1 MGWANQQDQLSGE
14 DMGVSGPDAGT
25 DPSETDAGESR
36 TPVDVE
42 RIRDHFDFVGRDRIV
57 TNNAATTQSP
67 RQLVELLAELVPGYE
82 SVHRGR
88 SSAARVMTD
97 LFESSYDT
105 IAQWINA
112 PSRRNIAIYRNTT
125 EAHNAVMYSML
136 TEFRDGDNVVTTRME
151 HNSNYVP
158 WYGMTKEIL
167 EPLGRHVEYRLVD
180 FDRSTGE
187 LDLDHMARLVDS
199 RTKLVCC
206 TGASNFLGT
215 KPPLADV
222 RSIADGSGYEQ
233 PDGHLR
239 SLLLVDG
246 AQLVPSNPV
255 DVTELDVDWMS
266 FSFHKILAPFGVGV
280 LFGREDLIAGAR
292 PFLYGGDMIADGGVW
307 DDRIEY
313 AELPWRSAAGTPA
326 VLEVIVSAQALR
338 LLMDMVSELDAEPY
352 FRTERPLDRAT
363 VEAVMSKV
371 RAHTRLLTGHAMA
384 RLSEVGGITIYG
396 PPAGRDRSPLV
407 AFNVEGWS
415 PYDLADGLDR
425 QGIESRAGCHCASLA
440 HRWLGLAPQATC
452 RLSFAL
458 YNTLED
464 VDRAVDALCRLVEVG
479 PPAGRPDI
487 VAQG

>member
-1 MGWANQQDQLSGE
+1 MAISDPGANPSNE
-14 DMGVSGPDAGT
+14 AGP
-25 DPSETDAGESR
+25 PL
-36 TPVDVE
+36 DVV
-42 RIRDHFDFVGRDRIV
+42 RVRSYFDFVERGRIV

-82 SVHRGR
+82 SVHRGTSTASR
-88 SSAARVMTD
+88 TMTD
-97 LFESSYDT
+97 LFESAYDT

-136 TEFRDGDNVVTTRME
+136 TEFRDGDNVVTTRLE

-180 FDRSTGE
+180 FDPATGE
-187 LDLDHMARLVDS
+187 LDLDQMSHLVDR

-222 RSIADGSGYEQ
+222 RAITDASRYEQ
-233 PDGHLR
+233 PDGRLR

-246 AQLVPSNPV
+246 AQLVPSSPV
-255 DVTELDVDWMS
+255 DVTALDVDWMS

-280 LFGREDLIAGAR
+280 LYGREDIMAGSR

-313 AELPWRSAAGTPA
+313 ADLPWRSAAGTPA

-338 LLMDMVSELDAEPY
+338 LLVDIVCGPDAEPY

-363 VEAVMSKV
+363 VEKVMSAV
-371 RAHTRLLTGHAMA
+371 RAHTRRLTTHAMT
-384 RLSEVGGITIYG
+384 RLSEVAGITIYG
-396 PPAGRDRSPLV
+396 PPADRDRSPLV

-415 PYDLADGLDR
+415 PYDLAEGLDQ
-425 QGIESRAGCHCASLA
+425 QGVESRAGCHCASLA

-458 YNTLED
+458 YNTIGGCRSRRGCA
-464 VDRAVDALCRLVEVG
+464 VPFGRIGTAPRPTGSRRAGLASA
-479 PPAGRPDI
+479 AGSN
-487 VAQG
+487 

>member
-1 MGWANQQDQLSGE
+1 MGWENQPNQLSGE
-14 DMGVSGPDAGT
+14 DMGAPGPDVGT
-25 DPSETDAGESR
+25 DRGEIEAR
-36 TPVDVE
+36 EARHQLDLD
-42 RIRDHFDFVGRDRIV
+42 RIRGHFDFVGRGRIV

-67 RQLVELLAELVPGYE
+67 RQLIELLAELVPGYE

-88 SSAARVMTD
+88 STASRAMTD
-97 LFESSYDT
+97 LFESAYDT

-136 TEFRDGDNVVTTRME
+136 TDFRDGDNVVTTRLE

-180 FDRSTGE
+180 FDPATGE

-215 KPPLADV
+215 KPPLSDIRA
-222 RSIADGSGYEQ
+222 IADGSGYEQ
-233 PDGHLR
+233 PDGRIR

-246 AQLVPSNPV
+246 AQLVPSSPV
-255 DVTELDVDWMS
+255 DVTALDVDWLS

-280 LFGREDLIAGAR
+280 LYGREDLIARSR

-313 AELPWRSAAGTPA
+313 ADLPWRSAAGTPA

-338 LLMDMVSELDAEPY
+338 LLVDFVRGPDAEPY
-352 FRTERPLDRAT
+352 FRTERPLDRST
-363 VEAVMSKV
+363 VEDVMCSV
-371 RAHTRLLTGHAMA
+371 RAHTRLLTTHAMT
-384 RLSEVGGITIYG
+384 RLADVSGITIYG
-396 PPAGRDRSPLV
+396 PPAGCDRSPLV

-415 PYDLADGLDR
+415 PYDLADGLDS

-458 YNTLED
+458 YNNLGD
-464 VDRAVDALCRLVEVG
+464 VDRAVDALCRLIEAG
-479 PPAGRPDI
+479 PPSNGPPRAG
-487 VAQG
+487 

>member
-1 MGWANQQDQLSGE
+1 MGI
-14 DMGVSGPDAGT
+14 SGPDVGT
-25 DPSETDAGESR
+25 DPGETAAAESKPR
-36 TPVDVE
+36 FEVE
-42 RIRDHFDFVGRDRIV
+42 RIRGHFDFVGRGRIV

-67 RQLVELLAELVPGYE
+67 RELVELLAELVPGYE

-88 SSAARVMTD
+88 STAARLMTD
-97 LFESSYDT
+97 LFESAYDT

-167 EPLGRHVEYRLVD
+167 EPMGRHVEYRLVD
-180 FDRSTGE
+180 FDRATGE
-187 LDLDHMARLVDS
+187 LDLDHMAHLVDN
-199 RTKLVCC
+199 RTKLICC

-222 RSIADGSGYEQ
+222 RAIADGSGYEQ
-233 PDGHLR
+233 PDSRLR

-255 DVTELDVDWMS
+255 DVAALDVDWLS

-280 LFGREDLIAGAR
+280 LYGKEDLIAGTR

-307 DDRIEY
+307 DDHIEY
-313 AELPWRSAAGTPA
+313 ADLPWRSAAGTPA
-326 VLEVIVSAQALR
+326 VLEVIVSGQALR
-338 LLMDMVSELDAEPY
+338 LLVDMVSGPDAEPY
-352 FRTERPLDRAT
+352 FRTERSVPRSL
-363 VEAVMSKV
+363 VSEVMSAV
-371 RAHTRLLTGHAMA
+371 RDHTKMLTSHAMEH
-384 RLSEVGGITIYG
+384 LSEVGGITLYG
-396 PPAGRDRSPLV
+396 PPAGQDRSPLV

-415 PYDLADGLDR
+415 PYDLADGLDL
-425 QGIESRAGCHCASLA
+425 QGVEARAGCHCASLA

-458 YNTLED
+458 YNTIND
-464 VDRAVDALCRLVEVG
+464 VDRAVNALCRLVELDQ
-479 PPAGRPDI
+479 RPDL
-487 VAQG
+487 VAQR